1 MNFITIIVPNAKLW
15 PSIKHNECH
24 CAFLANSIFCKF
36 AVGYKEKVLGTVFA
50 PCTLILWYVLQ
61 PLDYEI
67 SAFHTL
73 LIKVENE
80 DPLIPDIAYGPSSTA
95 TVQITVEDVN
105 EGPVFHP
112 NPMTVTKQEN
122 IPIGSVVLTV
132 NATDPDTLQHQT
144 IRWVQ
149 YPLIFIPQKVSV
161 SFVPENL
168 PASTEL
174 NWSGLYIIRGGHFLF
189 PAMKRFSL
197 MKKKN
202 CIGQWAVVFQAMK
215 LLQ

>member
-1 MNFITIIVPNAKLW
+1 MLNSWLNIRCNKCFCPL
-15 PSIKHNECH
+15 
-24 CAFLANSIFCKF
+24 LANFVSWKLPG
-36 AVGYKEKVLGTVFA
+36 VGYEQWVLS
-50 PCTLILWYVLQ
+50 TLFVLQ

-122 IPIGSVVLTV
+122 IPIGSIVLTV

-144 IRWVQ
+144 IRWV
-149 YPLIFIPQKVSV
+149 YYSLIVV
-161 SFVPENL
+161 
-168 PASTEL
+168 
-174 NWSGLYIIRGGHFLF
+174 GL
-189 PAMKRFSL
+189 
-197 MKKKN
+197 
-202 CIGQWAVVFQAMK
+202 
-215 LLQ
+215 LLLK

>member
-1 MNFITIIVPNAKLW
+1 MR
-15 PSIKHNECH
+15 CH
-24 CAFLANSIFCKF
+24 KCCCPFLAHSVFCKF
-36 AVGYKEKVLGTVFA
+36 AMGCKEKLSRTVFS
-50 PCTLILWYVLQ
+50 PCILILLYVLQ

-112 NPMTVTKQEN
+112 NPMRVTKQEN

-144 IRWVQ
+144 IR
-149 YPLIFIPQKVSV
+149 
-161 SFVPENL
+161 
-168 PASTEL
+168 
-174 NWSGLYIIRGGHFLF
+174 
-189 PAMKRFSL
+189 
-197 MKKKN
+197 
-202 CIGQWAVVFQAMK
+202 
-215 LLQ
+215 

>member
-1 MNFITIIVPNAKLW
+1 MAKKYILLHRGRSPSLIMSITSFFSMHFVMTTVSDVKLW
-15 PSIKHNECH
+15 PSIWCSG
-24 CAFLANSIFCKF
+24 CWCPFLANSIFCK
-36 AVGYKEKVLGTVFA
+36 AATGYKGKMWNTVFA
-50 PCTLILWYVLQ
+50 PCTLIVWYVLQ

-149 YPLIFIPQKVSV
+149 YLLIFAHQEVTT

-168 PASTEL
+168 LASIEL
-174 NWSGLYIIRGGHFLF
+174 NSSCLG
-189 PAMKRFSL
+189 ST
-197 MKKKN
+197 
-202 CIGQWAVVFQAMK
+202 
-215 LLQ
+215 

>member
-1 MNFITIIVPNAKLW
+1 MLNSWPNIRCNK
-15 PSIKHNECH
+15 C
-24 CAFLANSIFCKF
+24 F
-36 AVGYKEKVLGTVFA
+36 VLFW
-50 PCTLILWYVLQ
+50 LILSPESFQEWGMSGWVLSTLFVLQ

-122 IPIGSVVLTV
+122 IPIGSIVLTV

-144 IRWVQ
+144 IRWVH
-149 YPLIFIPQKVSV
+149 YSLIVIHPNLSLSIDQK
-161 SFVPENL
+161 FV
-168 PASTEL
+168 
-174 NWSGLYIIRGGHFLF
+174 
-189 PAMKRFSL
+189 
-197 MKKKN
+197 
-202 CIGQWAVVFQAMK
+202 CQ
-215 LLQ
+215 